1 LRVRNFPLA
10 SASDP
15 DIAAVE
21 SAAEYNTNNNQTKFM
36 KMKKM
41 LIAALTAGTLL
52 ACSLPLLAQD
62 APTPPPG
69 GAPGGGRR
77 GGPMTSD
84 ALIARFQTALG
95 DTNKLSDDIIAKVK
109 PVLDDMIKKQTDL
122 RADQT
127 LSPEDR
133 TTKRTAI
140 MTEASDALKAIV
152 TPAQFAIIQPL
163 LQQAGRGGRRGGA
176 GGAPPPPAAPPQ

>member
-1 LRVRNFPLA
+1 
-10 SASDP
+10 
-15 DIAAVE
+15 
-21 SAAEYNTNNNQTKFM
+21 M
-36 KMKKM
+36 KIKTL
-41 LIAALTAGTLL
+41 LIAALTAGTML

-69 GAPGGGRR
+69 GGAPGGGRR
-77 GGPMTSD
+77 GGPMNSD

-95 DTNKLSDDIIAKVK
+95 DTNKLSDEIVAKVK
-109 PVLDDMIKKQTDL
+109 PVLDDMIKKVTDL
-122 RADQT
+122 RADQS

-140 MTEASDALKAIV
+140 MTEASDAIKAIV

-163 LQQAGRGGRRGGA
+163 LQQAGRGGRRGG
-176 GGAPPPPAAPPQ
+176 GGAPPPAAPPQQ

>member
-1 LRVRNFPLA
+1 
-10 SASDP
+10 
-15 DIAAVE
+15 
-21 SAAEYNTNNNQTKFM
+21 M
-36 KMKKM
+36 KSMKSM
-41 LIAALTAGTLL
+41 MVAALAVGTLFACNTAVLAQPAGGAGT
-52 ACSLPLLAQD
+52 
-62 APTPPPG
+62 PP
-69 GAPGGGRR
+69 AGGGGGR

-109 PVLDDMIKKQTDL
+109 PVLDDMIKKVTDL
-122 RADQT
+122 RADQS

-152 TPAQFAIIQPL
+152 TADQFTVIQPI
-163 LQQAGRGGRRGGA
+163 LQQAGRGGRRGGG
-176 GGAPPPPAAPPQ
+176 GGAPPPPPPAQ

>member
-1 LRVRNFPLA
+1 
-10 SASDP
+10 
-15 DIAAVE
+15 
-21 SAAEYNTNNNQTKFM
+21 M
-36 KMKKM
+36 KIKTL
-41 LIAALTAGTLL
+41 LIAALTAGTML

-69 GAPGGGRR
+69 GGAPGGGRR
-77 GGPMTSD
+77 GGPMNPD

-95 DTNKLSDDIIAKVK
+95 DTNKLSDEIVAKVK
-109 PVLDDMIKKQTDL
+109 PVLDDMIKKVTDL
-122 RADQT
+122 RADQS

-140 MTEASDALKAIV
+140 MTEASDAIKAIV

-163 LQQAGRGGRRGGA
+163 LQQAGRGGRRGG
-176 GGAPPPPAAPPQ
+176 GGAPPPAAPPQQ

>member
-1 LRVRNFPLA
+1 
-10 SASDP
+10 
-15 DIAAVE
+15 
-21 SAAEYNTNNNQTKFM
+21 M
-36 KMKKM
+36 KMKNM

-62 APTPPPG
+62 ANTPPPGGAPG

-77 GGPMTSD
+77 GGPITSD

-95 DTNKLSDDIIAKVK
+95 DTNKLSDGIIAKVK

-122 RADQT
+122 RADQS
-127 LSPEDR
+127 LSQEDR

-140 MTEASDALKAIV
+140 MTEASDAIKAIV
-152 TPAQFAIIQPL
+152 TPDQFAIIQPI
-163 LQQAGRGGRRGGA
+163 LQQAGRGRRGG
-176 GGAPPPPAAPPQ
+176 GAPPPAAPPQQ